1 MAGMRGGMRSGG
13 GRKGGRQETGNWEK
27 GRWRLDSGAG
37 RLDRMELLELEP
49 VLELELAEW
58 RMESMEKAVAAAL

>member
-1 MAGMRGGMRSGG
+1 MRSGG
-13 GRKGGRQETGNWEK
+13 GRKEGRQETGNWEK

-37 RLDRMELLELEP
+37 RLERIELLELEP
-49 VLELELAEW
+49 ELELEVAEW